1 MSSIE
6 INQTTSTGF
15 EDLPEDGEIIIEE
28 GAFTGF
34 EGKTINITDSSG
46 GGSDIEACIQF
57 IYHMREHLIDI
68 GIATVYGL
76 TVYAIFLWI
85 TKKIKG

>member
-1 MSSIE
+1 MNNIE
-6 INQTTSTGF
+6 INQTVRPEET
-15 EDLPEDGEIIIEE
+15 LEDGEIVFED
-28 GAFTGF
+28 GAFSGF
-34 EGKTINITDSSG
+34 EGKTINITDSSSS
-46 GGSDIEACIQF
+46 GSSDVEAGIQF

>member
-1 MSSIE
+1 MNNIE
-6 INQTTSTGF
+6 INQTVGGPEET
-15 EDLPEDGEIIIEE
+15 LEDGEIIIEE

-46 GGSDIEACIQF
+46 NGSDVEAGIQF
-57 IYHMREHLIDI
+57 IYHMREHLVDI

>member
-1 MSSIE
+1 MNNIE
-6 INQTTSTGF
+6 INQTVSNPEEF
-15 EDLPEDGEIIIEE
+15 PEDGEIIIEE
-28 GAFTGF
+28 GAFSGF

-46 GGSDIEACIQF
+46 GGSDVEAGIQF
-57 IYHMREHLIDI
+57 IYHMREHLVDI

>member
-1 MSSIE
+1 MSNIE
-6 INQTTSTGF
+6 INQTTSSDF

-46 GGSDIEACIQF
+46 GGSDVEAGIQF
-57 IYHMREHLIDI
+57 I
-68 GIATVYGL
+68 
-76 TVYAIFLWI
+76 
-85 TKKIKG
+85 

>member
-1 MSSIE
+1 MSNVE
-6 INQTTSTGF
+6 INQTSSLGY
-15 EDLPEDGEIIIEE
+15 EEIPEDGEIIIEE

-46 GGSDIEACIQF
+46 GGSDVEAGIQF
-57 IYHMREHLIDI
+57 IYHMREHLVDI

-76 TVYAIFLWI
+76 SVYAIFLWI
-85 TKKIKG
+85 TKIIKG

>member
-1 MSSIE
+1 MNNIE
-6 INQTTSTGF
+6 INQTVGGPEET
-15 EDLPEDGEIIIEE
+15 LEDGEIVFED
-28 GAFTGF
+28 GAFSGF

-46 GGSDIEACIQF
+46 GGSDVEAGIQF
-57 IYHMREHLIDI
+57 IYHMREHLVDI

-85 TKKIKG
+85 TKKIRG

>member
-1 MSSIE
+1 MNNIE
-6 INQTTSTGF
+6 INQTVRPEET
-15 EDLPEDGEIIIEE
+15 LEDGEIVFED
-28 GAFTGF
+28 GAFSGF

-46 GGSDIEACIQF
+46 GGSDVEAGIQF
-57 IYHMREHLIDI
+57 IYHMREHLVDI

-85 TKKIKG
+85 TKKIRG

>member
-1 MSSIE
+1 MNNIE
-6 INQTTSTGF
+6 INQTVSGPEET
-15 EDLPEDGEIIIEE
+15 LEDGEIVFED
-28 GAFTGF
+28 GAFSGF
-34 EGKTINITDSSG
+34 EGKTINITDSSSS
-46 GGSDIEACIQF
+46 GSSDVEAGIQF

>member
-1 MSSIE
+1 MNNLE
-6 INQTTSTGF
+6 INQTVGGPEET
-15 EDLPEDGEIIIEE
+15 LEDGEIIIEE

-46 GGSDIEACIQF
+46 NGSDVEAGIQF
-57 IYHMREHLIDI
+57 IYHMREHLVDI
-68 GIATVYGL
+68 GIATAYGL
-76 TVYAIFLWI
+76 TVYAMFLWI

>member
-1 MSSIE
+1 ME
-6 INQTTSTGF
+6 QT
-15 EDLPEDGEIIIEE
+15 IEE
-28 GAFTGF
+28 FSGT
-34 EGKTINITDSSG
+34 KNITIG
-46 GGSDIEACIQF
+46 GGSSDVEAGIEF

-76 TVYAIFLWI
+76 AVYAMFLWI

>member
-1 MSSIE
+1 MNNIE
-6 INQTTSTGF
+6 INQTVGGQEET
-15 EDLPEDGEIIIEE
+15 LEDGEIIIEE

-46 GGSDIEACIQF
+46 NGSDVEAGIQF
-57 IYHMREHLIDI
+57 IYHMREHLVDI
-68 GIATVYGL
+68 GIATAYGL
-76 TVYAIFLWI
+76 TVYAMFLWI

>member
-1 MSSIE
+1 MKNIE
-6 INQTTSTGF
+6 INQTVGGPEET
-15 EDLPEDGEIIIEE
+15 LEDGEIIIEE

-46 GGSDIEACIQF
+46 NGSDVEAGIQF
-57 IYHMREHLIDI
+57 IYHMREHLVDI
-68 GIATVYGL
+68 GIATAYGL
-76 TVYAIFLWI
+76 TVYAMFLWI

>member
-1 MSSIE
+1 MNNIE
-6 INQTTSTGF
+6 INHTVGGPEET
-15 EDLPEDGEIIIEE
+15 LEDGEIIIEE

-46 GGSDIEACIQF
+46 NGSDVEAGIQF
-57 IYHMREHLIDI
+57 IYHMREHLVDI
-68 GIATVYGL
+68 GIATAYGL
-76 TVYAIFLWI
+76 TVYAMFLWI

>member
-1 MSSIE
+1 MNNIE
-6 INQTTSTGF
+6 INQTVSNPEEF
-15 EDLPEDGEIIIEE
+15 PEDGEIIIEE

-46 GGSDIEACIQF
+46 GGSDVEAGIQF
-57 IYHMREHLIDI
+57 IYHMREHLVDI

>member
-1 MSSIE
+1 MNNIE
-6 INQTTSTGF
+6 INQTAG
-15 EDLPEDGEIIIEE
+15 LPEADIIFEE
-28 GAFTGF
+28 NSFNGF
-34 EGKTINITDSSG
+34 EGKTINISDSSG
-46 GGSDIEACIQF
+46 GSGDIEAGIQF

-76 TVYAIFLWI
+76 IVYAIFLWI

>member
-1 MSSIE
+1 MNNIE
-6 INQTTSTGF
+6 INQTVSGP
-15 EDLPEDGEIIIEE
+15 EELLEDGEIVIEE
-28 GAFTGF
+28 GAFDGF
-34 EGKTINITDSSG
+34 EGKTINITDSSD
-46 GGSDIEACIQF
+46 GGSDVEAGIQF

-76 TVYAIFLWI
+76 SVYAIFLWI

>member
-1 MSSIE
+1 MIE
-6 INQTTSTGF
+6 QTVNGT
-15 EDLPEDGEIIIEE
+15 EEHLEDGEIIIEE

-46 GGSDIEACIQF
+46 NGSDVEAGIQF
-57 IYHMREHLIDI
+57 IYHMREHIIDI

-76 TVYAIFLWI
+76 VVYALFLWI
-85 TKKIKG
+85 TKTIKGF